1 MKMLQL
7 ALAAAIASTLS
18 ACATDTEKTAAPQT
32 PTLEE
37 GVIASDTV
45 TLTAKV
51 EAVDQAKRLVT
62 LRGPDGR
69 VVKVKVDPAVKNLPQ
84 VKVGDTVTAVYR
96 ESIAIEVI
104 RGGGAPGA
112 SAEVVGA
119 RAAPGQKPA
128 GLVAERIRITAK
140 IRAIDTA
147 KSRIEL
153 QEPNGQVQWLP
164 VQNPGVLRDLK
175 VGDDVQVVYTEALAV
190 AVEPAKPAKKQ

>member
-18 ACATDTEKTAAPQT
+18 ACATDTDKTAPPQT
-32 PTLEE
+32 PTMQE

-62 LRGPDGR
+62 LRGPEGR
-69 VVKVKVDPAVKNLPQ
+69 VVKAKVDPAVKNLPQ

-104 RGGGAPGA
+104 RGGAPGA

-128 GLVAERIRITAK
+128 GLVAERVRITAK

-153 QEPNGQVQWLP
+153 QEPNGQVQSLA
-164 VQNPGVLRDLK
+164 VQNPSVLRDLK
-175 VGDDVQVVYTEALAV
+175 VGDDVQVVYTEALAM
-190 AVEPAKPAKKQ
+190 AVESAKPAKKK